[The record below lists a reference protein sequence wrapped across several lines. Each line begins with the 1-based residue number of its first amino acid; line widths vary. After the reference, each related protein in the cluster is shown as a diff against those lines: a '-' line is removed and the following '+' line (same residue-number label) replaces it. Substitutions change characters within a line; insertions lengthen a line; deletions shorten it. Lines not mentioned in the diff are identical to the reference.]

1 MQGLGRG
8 LHRPQAGHGLEGQQ
22 LVNRKIRNP
31 LRWQTCTGHGHGLA
45 NMARM
50 RSGGH
55 KSDSPG
61 LSYAGT
67 PPLHCLQAF
76 EAVARH
82 LSLAKASGELR
93 LSAAALGQSIAAL
106 EDRLGLKLVRS
117 LAPTVELTPAG
128 EGYLHAVQA
137 FSHRLRDG
145 LHERFPAGRAQLRVT
160 ASQALSRLW
169 LAPRLHRFTQR
180 HPRIDLIITSTD
192 RFEAVKGGGVD
203 IGLRYGGVPDDEMV
217 VVPLWSDRLV
227 AAAHPHLA
235 KAADGMSAAELA
247 RRLPLVDHPVS
258 SWRSWLGAIDPA
270 LADVSPTLTCS
281 DLHLAIEAA
290 CQGIGIVIAP
300 RRLLAGKLASGA
312 LQRLTAHSAPAK
324 DYHAVLWR
332 AQADRPPVQ
341 AFVAWLREQAGDS

>member
-1 MQGLGRG
+1 
-8 LHRPQAGHGLEGQQ
+8 
-22 LVNRKIRNP
+22 
-31 LRWQTCTGHGHGLA
+31 
-45 NMARM
+45 MARM
-50 RSGGH
+50 LSGRH
-55 KSDSPG
+55 KSESLG
-61 LSYAGT
+61 LGYAGT

-106 EDRLGLKLVRS
+106 EDRLGLKLLRS
-117 LAPTVELTPAG
+117 LTPAVELTEAG
-128 EGYLHAVQA
+128 RRYFHAVQA
-137 FSHRLRDG
+137 FSHQLRDG
-145 LHERFPAGRAQLRVT
+145 LHEGFVLGRTQLRVT

-169 LAPRLHRFTQR
+169 LAPRLHLFARR

-192 RFEAVKGGGVD
+192 RFETVKAGGVD

-227 AAAHPHLA
+227 AAAHPDVA
-235 KAADGMSAAELA
+235 RAADGMSAAELP
-247 RRLPLVDHPVS
+247 RQLPLIDHPVS
-258 SWRSWLGAIDPA
+258 SWRNWLSAIDPG

-300 RRLLAGKLASGA
+300 RRVLAGKLSSGA
-312 LQRLTAHSAPAK
+312 LRRLTAHSAPAK

-332 AQADRPPVQ
+332 EQADRPPVR
-341 AFVAWLREQAGDS
+341 AFVAWLREQADEFDGPSGDS